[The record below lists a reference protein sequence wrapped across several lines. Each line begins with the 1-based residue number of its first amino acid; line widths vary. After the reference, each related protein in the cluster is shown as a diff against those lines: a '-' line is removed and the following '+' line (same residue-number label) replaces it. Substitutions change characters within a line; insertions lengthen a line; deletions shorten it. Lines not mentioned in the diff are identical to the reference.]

1 MANDSN
7 VVRQT
12 NGVNTGTSAPKI
24 VQSGQKNVLY
34 NYRSVTYN
42 FTLSALRTTDVNHP
56 NTYRN
61 NTQDLVILKSGG
73 KGTAGITTNVTPV
86 NRTYQS
92 KPEVTSTSTQGS
104 VSSKPT
110 STVST
115 TTNYQDTSGGELV
128 TGFNQRSPGRFD
140 MFIENVEI
148 ETIIESTND
157 SVMTQPTNISFD
169 VIEPYSINGFIE
181 ALQVSAIAAGNPSY
195 LGATFLLKI
204 SFTGYPDGA
213 DFPKVVP
220 EIDNATRYFPITLT
234 GIEVTIDE
242 RGTLYKVTAVGQSDS
257 GLGQSAVLKKSVK
270 VSGKDVKSILENLMV
285 NITNQLKDDDQKA
298 KNNSL
303 PADAYDEYYIKFPKF
318 SPSEG
323 FNDGVPSNSIATAK
337 LGETLKDNAIN
348 SFPDAGKPTKPDAYD
363 PRSSNQPSP
372 QQAAAS
378 PDSNKS
384 TPNSDPISQFAE
396 NKTIPECIEAVIK
409 DSEYIRNIAKKLSSK
424 TEWKQVV
431 DDYGMVD
438 YFLIKLEATNKST
451 INPDTKKPYQIFTY
465 VVVQR
470 KIMYTRF
477 PGYGNETVDP
487 DKLKT
492 LSLREYNYLYTGQNL
507 DVLNFKLNFNTLF
520 FEAIPSAL
528 GNQNA
533 PPSKTAAAPG
543 NKVEPKSNPDSLSTV
558 KSNQVPASPQRA
570 DATLTSVDKNASG
583 QNQTDAYAKLAK
595 GIHNAITNP
604 QGSMLTGEIDILGDP
619 FYVVTGG
626 VGNYNPKPGPNS
638 PRVTTDGE
646 ANHNYSEV
654 LITINFRNPIDYN
667 TLDKGGRMYFDP
679 ELVPFSG
686 VYRVNTAKST
696 FKDGVFKQSL
706 SIIRAPGQSSP
717 ALGSAPQIVPSD
729 PSSKISQVQNPED
742 QTVTDSTPASPVINT
757 DTGQSGDRA
766 SVVTLG
772 NQLQRGLPSPG
783 LPGKLSNFTNAVGG
797 LGGASNYLL
806 SQVSGATSNLVGN
819 TRIATQ
825 IFGGVVP
832 GAINQL
838 ASGIPLQISGVA
850 NLAQQILN
858 PASLVSQVGITALN
872 QFGVTNPATQLAAV
886 LVGKASQ
893 ALNQISILGSG
904 IGAGSKVSYAPVTP
918 IPSLV
923 SLGQNVTAQDVQSQ
937 NSTLPTSLT
946 AITGAATGLNANTI
960 ASVAN
965 LGSASAGLVNN
976 VSANASALV
985 QGIVTDTKAVAQK
998 FGVNASQ
1005 LSGLSAPLQSKV
1017 LGQLSSIGSNTPSN
1031 TDLTAAGNQGVNLAS
1046 LSPQGVANL
1055 PPIAPYAK
1063 APDPVP
1069 DTQYIKTL
1077 AQSGGPTAVANAYGV
1092 KNISNIPQD
1101 LLSSVNLK
1109 SALQTVPNLGT
1120 AGNLL
1125 MAAVAGSKYLSG
1137 NIQLSNLTNAVL
1149 SKEASLNTIQNNFG
1163 ATSNSGGNLINSVV
1177 NRFGSNSQGTS
1188 PLDRLNI
1195 QSSGNPMGPNRP
1207 SDAGAG

>member
-12 NGVNTGTSAPKI
+12 NGVNTGNSAPKI

-34 NYRSVTYN
+34 NYRSVNYN

-73 KGTAGITTNVTPV
+73 KGIAGITTNVTPV
-86 NRTYQS
+86 NRTYES

-115 TTNYQDTSGGELV
+115 TTNYKDTSGGELV

-148 ETIIESTND
+148 ETIIESTEN

-195 LGATFLLKI
+195 QGATFLLKI
-204 SFTGYPDGA
+204 NFTGYPDGA
-213 DFPKVVP
+213 DFPKVVT
-220 EIDNATRYFPITLT
+220 EIEKSTRYFPITLV

-242 RGTLYKVTAVGQSDS
+242 KGTKYKVKAVGQSDS

-270 VSGKDVKSILENLMV
+270 VSGKDVRSILNNLMV
-285 NITNQLKDDDQKA
+285 NITKQLKDDDQKA

-303 PADAYDEYYIKFPKF
+303 SADAYDEYYIKFPKF

-323 FNDGVPSNSIATAK
+323 FNDGIPSNSIGTAK
-337 LGETLKDNAIN
+337 LGETLKDNAVN
-348 SFPDAGKPTKPDAYD
+348 SFPDAATSTKPDAYD
-363 PRSSNQPSP
+363 PRKFKDLPP
-372 QQAAAS
+372 ITAS
-378 PDSNKS
+378 DRATINKLTPD
-384 TPNSDPISQFAE
+384 TEPISQFAE

-409 DSEYIRNIAKKLSSK
+409 DSEYIKNIAKKLSSK

-431 DDYGMVD
+431 DDHGMVD
-438 YFLIKLEATNKST
+438 YFLIKLEATNKIT

-477 PGYGNETVDP
+477 PGYGNEIVDSA
-487 DKLKT
+487 KLST

-533 PPSKTAAAPG
+533 LPSKTAVAPG
-543 NKVEPKSNPDSLSTV
+543 NKVEPKSNPDSLSSV
-558 KSNQVPASPQRA
+558 KNNQVPASPHRA

-604 QGSMLTGEIDILGDP
+604 KGSMLDGEIDILGDP
-619 FYVVTGG
+619 YYVITGG

-638 PRVTTDGE
+638 PRITTDGE
-646 ANHNYSEV
+646 ANHNYGEV
-654 LITINFRNPIDYN
+654 LITINFRNPIDYD

-686 VYRVNTAKST
+686 VYRVNTVKSS

-717 ALGSAPQIVPSD
+717 ALGSSAQIIASD
-729 PSSKISQVQNPED
+729 PSSKISQTSNPED
-742 QTVTDSTPASPVINT
+742 QTVADNTPVSPVINT
-757 DTGQSGDRA
+757 DTGQTGDRA

-783 LPGKLSNFTNAVGG
+783 LPGKLSNFTNAAGG

-858 PASLVSQVGITALN
+858 PASLVTQVGITALN

-886 LVGKASQ
+886 LIGKASQ
-893 ALNQISILGSG
+893 ALNQVSIFGSG

-923 SLGQNVTAQDVQSQ
+923 SLGQNVTAQDVQAQ

-946 AITGAATGLNANTI
+946 AVTGAATGLSNNAI
-960 ASVAN
+960 AAVAN
-965 LGSASAGLVNN
+965 LGSASARLVNN
-976 VSANASALV
+976 VGTNISALT
-985 QGIVTDTKAVAQK
+985 QGIPTDPSAVAQR

-1005 LSGLSAPLQSKV
+1005 LSGLSAPLQSKL
-1017 LGQLSSIGSNTPSN
+1017 LGQLSGIGSNTPSN
-1031 TDLTAAGNQGVNLAS
+1031 TDLTAASNQGVNLSS
-1046 LSPQGVANL
+1046 LSPQGIANL
-1055 PPIAPYAK
+1055 PPTAPYAK
-1063 APDPVP
+1063 APDPIP
-1069 DTQYIKTL
+1069 DTQYINTL

-1092 KNISNIPQD
+1092 KNIANIPQD

-1109 SALQTVPNLGT
+1109 SALQTVPGIGS
-1120 AGNLL
+1120 AGNILL
-1125 MAAVAGSKYLSG
+1125 AAVAGSKYLSG
-1137 NIQLSNLTNAVL
+1137 NIQLSNLAGSVL
-1149 SKEASLNTIQNNFG
+1149 SKEASLNTVQQQFG
-1163 ATSNSGGNLINSVV
+1163 SIVNTGGNLNNSVT
-1177 NRFGSNSQGTS
+1177 NQFGSRSQGAS
-1188 PLDRLNI
+1188 PLDKLML
-1195 QSSGNPMGPNRP
+1195 GNN
-1207 SDAGAG
+1207 